1 MAESMERPLGF
12 GKKLAGMRHFASG
25 RWPRWIALLAA
36 ALFGAAIA
44 AQAQTSG
51 MTGSAAGPQTSN
63 APVTFL
69 ADTIGYDKTNNI
81 VTAQGHVRAWQGNQT
96 LYADKVILDRTT
108 DVVTAY
114 GHVILTEPGGETV
127 YANSAVLSKGM
138 KNAVLHGVAAR
149 LAQNGRMIANGGRRY
164 NGDIEQLSKILYSA
178 CNLCKS
184 HPERPPLWQIRAS
197 SATRDMQHKRIEYV
211 NALME
216 IHGVPIFY
224 MPYMTQPDPSIR
236 RQSGLLIPSLG
247 STSRL
252 GFFTTLPYY
261 IVIDGS
267 SDITL
272 TPIIAVK
279 TGPVVDVNYRKD
291 FNDGNLNIDVSGGND
306 NKNFGDAVFASG
318 TVDLNQDAG
327 FDYDHASNPN
337 YLNDFNILPN
347 KAFLASGVYL
357 EGFGQGSYARVE
369 ADTYQGL
376 VSSITQSTLP
386 IILPYA
392 QYHFVSDPDIFNGRF
407 NINAD
412 TFNIERDLGTNDQ
425 RASFNSGYALP
436 FNGPLGQ
443 LYRLRLQLIA
453 ASYDSSKLDQQPN
466 FSNRSGASAGR
477 AVPFAAV
484 FMHWP
489 FIRPSI
495 FGSQILEPE
504 AQLVVA
510 PNIGISQNNR
520 IPNEDSLDLEYS
532 DANLFDLNRYPGID
546 RIEGGTR
553 VDYALHASWYLP
565 DSALLDGIIGQSYRF
580 HKDDDYL
587 PESGLN
593 ENISDV
599 VGRVTLAPK
608 PWFNL
613 TYRTRMS
620 HTDFHP
626 HMLDA
631 TASFG
636 TSLLNFSGGYLY
648 SNTNPYVLYNQGFQ
662 LNNPASFPASYYV
675 ARREF
680 TANAGTSF
688 GAWNFSAGT
697 ERNLTTGQFDDANFS
712 AGWQNECLGVNL
724 IYDERFTSFN
734 LDNGNTTVLLEI
746 NFKTLGNVGFSAL

>member
-1 MAESMERPLGF
+1 
-12 GKKLAGMRHFASG
+12 
-25 RWPRWIALLAA
+25 
-36 ALFGAAIA
+36 
-44 AQAQTSG
+44 

-318 TVDLNQDAG
+318 TVDLNQDWRAG